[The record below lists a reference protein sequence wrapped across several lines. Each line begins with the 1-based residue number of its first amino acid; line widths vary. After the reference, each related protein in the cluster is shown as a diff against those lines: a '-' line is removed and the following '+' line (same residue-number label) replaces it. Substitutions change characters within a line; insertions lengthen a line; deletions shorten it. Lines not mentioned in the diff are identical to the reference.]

1 MIIESTD
8 NDDSELQR
16 QFTECL
22 LLILPM
28 MWYRIRVVD
37 GKSQCFLFVVDV

>member
-16 QFTECL
+16 QFTVSL
-22 LLILPM
+22 ALILPM

-37 GKSQCFLFVVDV
+37 GQSQWFLFVVDL

>member
-16 QFTECL
+16 QFTVSL
-22 LLILPM
+22 SLILPM